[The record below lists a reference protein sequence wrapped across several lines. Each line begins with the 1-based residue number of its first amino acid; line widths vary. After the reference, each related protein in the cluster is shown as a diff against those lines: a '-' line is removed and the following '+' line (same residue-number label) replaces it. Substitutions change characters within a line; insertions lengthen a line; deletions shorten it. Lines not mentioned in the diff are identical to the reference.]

1 MFWTPELAYTLEDAP
16 WPATKDELIDY
27 AERTGAPSQVL
38 ENLYELDDNDE
49 LYDGKIEGRRNGVLI
64 STQAFIINC
73 RPIQLWVID
82 LTEL

>member
-38 ENLYELDDNDE
+38 ENLYELDDNDK
-49 LYDGKIEGRRNGVLI
+49 LYEGIED
-64 STQAFIINC
+64 
-73 RPIQLWVID
+73 LWPEFENND
-82 LTEL
+82 DTLFFDDEDEDSYYD